1 MDWFLYDNGLRHER
15 VKITEISNDYLPD
28 HFWKKLLTMM
38 KDSIRMRAYQE
49 VTDVHFSENLA
60 SFVSSNTRF
69 EISPFTLLPTK

>member
-69 EISPFTLLPTK
+69 EISPFTLLTTK